1 METEN
6 TYEQHEN
13 EMEEIYN
20 LISQDTL
27 LSQEDMQRLSDWV
40 SRHNDEMINRYRGKI
55 QEKQQELDS
64 AYEMVSKY
72 TGWKPADI
80 DREIKQKKLLHSIDY
95 RVNKKR
101 DQMNQLNSDLQSLER
116 NDHNRQ
122 FGELFMLLASLG
134 LSGLAD
140 LSKQIKQWYLQERK
154 SYIERDLKFLEQMQH
169 LINTRKNIEKEIEGL
184 KDKIRDIMEK
194 PIMEKMKEINKQK
207 EGLSPTPKQGN
218 NNKQEEQ
225 EEEQLKRQKENEEQ
239 EREEKIKE
247 TNEKRVNVKIKG
259 KEYEFKQIPLKIPFN
274 TVKTNMLNMLKNDEK
289 PTMKDM
295 QEYENGINKY
305 KKDANELTNETAK
318 AYKTA
323 SNIDANTVI
332 KAGLENDNSRL
343 PILNDA
349 VTRKYEKT
357 NDYGNAISGVMDKA
371 VQSGVKKGIIL
382 KMYNEADKIG
392 TEKNTQTEAMHK
404 QIRDTQKQEPEKF
417 ISDENRNAIK
427 MAAKTA
433 IKTYMPEAN
442 AVPFLDEAIDK
453 AVDIAIDAV
462 EDKIDDAMKG
472 GTVGKVANSA
482 VDAVDK
488 IDNIMGTATGLK
500 GQDQGPDQQ
509 DGYGNAPKM

>member
-1 METEN
+1 MEGEN
-6 TYEQHEN
+6 TYKQREN
-13 EMEEIYN
+13 EIEEIYD
-20 LISQDTL
+20 LISQNTL
-27 LSQEDMQRLSDWV
+27 LSQEEIQRVNDWLS
-40 SRHNDEMINRYRGKI
+40 RNNNQTIRRYIEKI
-55 QEKQQELDS
+55 QEKQQELDT

-80 DREIKQKKLLHSIDY
+80 DREIKQKKLLYSIDY

-169 LINTRKNIEKEIEGL
+169 LINTRKSIEKEIEGL
-184 KDKIRDIMEK
+184 KDKIQYKTGGTIESETAKGDEQGR
-194 PIMEKMKEINKQK
+194 
-207 EGLSPTPKQGN
+207 GSPSPEQGN
-218 NNKQEEQ
+218 NNKQKEQ
-225 EEEQLKRQKENEEQ
+225 EEEERQQNEKVEQ
-239 EREEKIKE
+239 ERQNTLTKKQVEALRNKKFTQEQIEKLSKKSKE
-247 TNEKRVNVKIKG
+247 QFANYVK
-259 KEYEFKQIPLKIPFN
+259 Q
-274 TVKTNMLNMLKNDEK
+274 K

-343 PILNDA
+343 HILNDA

-382 KMYNEADKIG
+382 KMHNEANKIG

-417 ISDENRNAIK
+417 ISEKNREVIEKAMSGLEQQENQN
-427 MAAKTA
+427 
-433 IKTYMPEAN
+433 
-442 AVPFLDEAIDK
+442 
-453 AVDIAIDAV
+453 
-462 EDKIDDAMKG
+462 
-472 GTVGKVANSA
+472 
-482 VDAVDK
+482 
-488 IDNIMGTATGLK
+488 
-500 GQDQGPDQQ
+500 QDQQEKH
-509 DGYGNAPKM
+509 AVILKM